1 MEYAVGTALA
11 LEQYRDYL
19 RLLAR
24 IQLGPRL
31 QAKLDPSDVVQEAML
46 KAHAGRTQFRGQSE
60 TERLAWLR
68 VILANVLADAL
79 RRFATE
85 SRKLGR
91 EQALVADLEQS
102 SSRLECLLAADQ
114 ASPSQRA
121 IRCEELLR
129 LAHALNCLS
138 PDQRFVIEMHHL
150 KGLEVAEVAKLMDR
164 SRPAVVGL
172 LYRGLNKL
180 RELIRDEEEDKR

>member
-1 MEYAVGTALA
+1 MEHAVGTDVLA

-24 IQLGPRL
+24 IQLGARL

-46 KAHAGRTQFRGQSE
+46 KAHAGRAQFRGQNE
-60 TERLAWLR
+60 AEWLAWLR
-68 VILANVLADAL
+68 AILANVLTDAL

-85 SRKLGR
+85 SRQMGR
-91 EQALVADLEQS
+91 EQALVDDLEQS
-102 SSRLECLLAADQ
+102 SVRLEHLLAADQ

-121 IRCEELLR
+121 IRCEELLG
-129 LAHALNCLS
+129 LARALNCLP
-138 PDQRFVIEMHHL
+138 PDQRFVVEMHHL
-150 KGLEVAEVAKLMDR
+150 KGLELTEVSKLMDR

-180 RELIRDEEEDKR
+180 RELLRD